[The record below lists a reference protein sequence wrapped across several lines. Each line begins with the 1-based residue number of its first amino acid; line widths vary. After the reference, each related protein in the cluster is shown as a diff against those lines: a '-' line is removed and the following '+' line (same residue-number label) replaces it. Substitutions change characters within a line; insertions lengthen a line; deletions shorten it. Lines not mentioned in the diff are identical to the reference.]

1 MSGYRVV
8 PLGVAPGRSTY
19 CLPQQRDWRPGS
31 PGAPTS
37 GGVRSLLDGFADEL
51 SVTSL
56 PMGSKVQYSVDES
69 VATIVL
75 DDGKVNVLS
84 PEMQDEIHA
93 ALDSAEKDEA
103 GAVVIAGNQKVFSAG
118 FDLSVLRGEN
128 PEAALDMLAGG
139 FDLSVRLL
147 SFPRPVVMACTG
159 PAIAMASFLLL
170 SGDHRVGAPEHRI
183 QANEVA
189 IGMTMPYAAIEVM
202 KVRLTRSAFQ
212 RVNSMAPSFS
222 GADAVAA
229 GWLDE
234 LVEPAAVLTRA
245 QEVAREALALDAG
258 AHAASKL
265 RARAE
270 ALGAVRAAVR
280 SEFGRDPRR

>member
-1 MSGYRVV
+1 MS
-8 PLGVAPGRSTY
+8 
-19 CLPQQRDWRPGS
+19 
-31 PGAPTS
+31 
-37 GGVRSLLDGFADEL
+37 
-51 SVTSL
+51 
-56 PMGSKVQYSVDES
+56 SKVQYSVDSS

-84 PEMQDEIHA
+84 PSMQDEIHA
-93 ALDSAEKDEA
+93 ALDSAEKDDA
-103 GAVVIAGNQKVFSAG
+103 GAVVLAGNQKVLSAG
-118 FDLSVLRGEN
+118 FDLSVLQGDD
-128 PEAALDMLAGG
+128 PDAALDMLAGG

-147 SFPRPVVMACTG
+147 SFPKPVIIACTG
-159 PAIAMASFLLL
+159 HAVAMASFLLL
-170 SGDHRVGAPEHRI
+170 SGDHRVGAPEFRI

-212 RVNSMAPSFS
+212 RVNSMAPSFF

-234 LVEPAAVLTRA
+234 LVERSAVLTRA

-258 AHAASKL
+258 AHLASKL
-265 RARAE
+265 RARNE
-270 ALGAVRAAVR
+270 AIDAIRAAVK
-280 SEFGRDPRR
+280 SEFGREPRR

>member
-1 MSGYRVV
+1 
-8 PLGVAPGRSTY
+8 
-19 CLPQQRDWRPGS
+19 
-31 PGAPTS
+31 
-37 GGVRSLLDGFADEL
+37 
-51 SVTSL
+51 
-56 PMGSKVQYSVDES
+56 MGSKVQYSVDSS

-84 PEMQDEIHA
+84 PAMQDEIHA
-93 ALDSAEKDEA
+93 ALDSAEKEDA
-103 GAVVIAGNQKVFSAG
+103 GAVVLAGNQKVLSAG
-118 FDLSVLRGEN
+118 FDLSVLQGDD
-128 PEAALDMLAGG
+128 PDAALDMLAGG

-147 SFPRPVVMACTG
+147 SFPKPVIIACTG
-159 PAIAMASFLLL
+159 HAVAMASFLLL
-170 SGDHRVGAPEHRI
+170 SGDHRVGAPECRI

-212 RVNSMAPSFS
+212 RVNSMAPSFF

-234 LVEPAAVLTRA
+234 LVERSAVLTRA

-258 AHAASKL
+258 AHLASKL
-265 RARAE
+265 RARSE
-270 ALGAVRAAVR
+270 AIAAIRAAIK
-280 SEFGRDPRR
+280 SEFGREPRR

>member
-1 MSGYRVV
+1 M
-8 PLGVAPGRSTY
+8 T
-19 CLPQQRDWRPGS
+19 
-31 PGAPTS
+31 
-37 GGVRSLLDGFADEL
+37 
-51 SVTSL
+51 
-56 PMGSKVQYSVDES
+56 SKVQYSVEES

-84 PEMQDEIHA
+84 PAMQEEINE
-93 ALDSAEKDEA
+93 ALDHAEKDDA
-103 GAVVIAGNQKVFSAG
+103 GAIVIAGNQKVFSAG
-118 FDLSVLRGEN
+118 FDLSVFRSGDQD
-128 PEAALDMLAGG
+128 AAFDMLAGG

-159 PAIAMASFLLL
+159 PAVAMAAFLLL
-170 SGDHRVGAPEHRI
+170 SGDHRVGAPEHRV

-189 IGMTMPYAAIEVM
+189 IGMTMPYSAIELM
-202 KVRLTRSAFQ
+202 KVRLTRSALQ
-212 RVNSMAPSFS
+212 RVNSMATTFS

-234 LVEPAAVLTRA
+234 LVDADAVLTRA
-245 QEVAREALALDAG
+245 QEVAREALALDAA

-270 ALGAVRAAVR
+270 ALDAIRAAVK
-280 SEFGRDPRR
+280 SEFGREPRR

>member
-1 MSGYRVV
+1 M
-8 PLGVAPGRSTY
+8 
-19 CLPQQRDWRPGS
+19 
-31 PGAPTS
+31 
-37 GGVRSLLDGFADEL
+37 LL
-51 SVTSL
+51 
-56 PMGSKVQYSVDES
+56 MGSKVQYSVDSS

-84 PEMQDEIHA
+84 PSMQGEINDG
-93 ALDSAEKDEA
+93 LDHAEKDGA
-103 GAVVIAGNQKVFSAG
+103 GAIVVAGNQKVFSAG
-118 FDLSVLRGEN
+118 FDLKVLQGGD
-128 PEAALDMLAGG
+128 PDAAVDMLAGG

-159 PAIAMASFLLL
+159 PAIAMASFLLC
-170 SGDHRVGAPEHRI
+170 SGDHRVGAPEFKI

-189 IGMTMPYAAIEVM
+189 IGMTMPYAAIEIM

-222 GADAVAA
+222 GGDAVTA

-234 LVEPAAVLTRA
+234 LVEPAQVLTRA
-245 QEVAREALALDAG
+245 QEVAHEALSLDAG

-270 ALGAVRAAVR
+270 ALDAIRAAIK
-280 SEFGRDPRR
+280 SEFGREPRW